1 MWNENCLHNTG
12 TGWHSSWYFS
22 SLNSIHYLIRQSF
35 PFLDMPLF
43 SAYLELSNLHLFG
56 PILTTVL
63 HTFPV
68 LHNYSLKYCVPWAF
82 PISLLLLLPLSRFSR
97 VQLCGTPQTAAHQAL
112 PFLGF
117 SRQEHWSGLPFPS
130 PVHES
135 EKWKWSHSDVS
146 NSLRPHGLQPT
157 RLLCPWGFPGKRTGE
172 FHGQMSLA
180 GYSLWGCKESDMTE
194 WLILFNNKERRKS
207 EEQRWLYLF

>member
-157 RLLCPWGFPGKRTGE
+157 RLLCPWGFPGKRTGVGCHCLLHP
-172 FHGQMSLA
+172 FSLT
-180 GYSLWGCKESDMTE
+180 LH
-194 WLILFNNKERRKS
+194 
-207 EEQRWLYLF
+207 